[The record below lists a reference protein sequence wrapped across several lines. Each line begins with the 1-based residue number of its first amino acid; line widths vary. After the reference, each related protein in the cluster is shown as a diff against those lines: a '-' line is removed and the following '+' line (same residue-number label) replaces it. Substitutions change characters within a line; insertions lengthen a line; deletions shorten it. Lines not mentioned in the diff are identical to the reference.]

1 MVNER
6 QTDTCA
12 DVMYRRERQRGCG
25 EAGLDFA
32 PFIPSQDEVDQQ
44 MSALDDKLVSKA
56 QEQYANREI
65 YPLDECY
72 QLDGSTFISAEAF
85 EEILGDEQTHY
96 MAWKNGCID
105 KLSIDYWEMPDVMA
119 YLVERSIAEGDG
131 GECCYTEAQPIDYA
145 EDCAYSPSEMLECL
159 GANWQE
165 QGVADDGLSYA
176 LYGHPNINVENVSGS
191 MMVVST
197 EQPGL
202 SVMVDYRSGIW
213 VVQPFAH
220 DESFGSAIQFGE
232 RLAPVEAGLL
242 RPNVYQHFLEAK
254 HAFDYAIAWIEN
266 VGEGALDYCGSQEK
280 RSVSEVRFGSDPTLG
295 SDSSTQT
302 SQRSLAM
309 ILVTTT
315 PSVDGYTITNYQ
327 GIVFGEVVSGV
338 NMFKDL
344 GAGLR
349 NMFGGRSQGYE
360 EELMRARNEAIAEM
374 QQRAEA
380 MGAHAVVG
388 VDIDYEVLGADNGM
402 LMVTASGTAVQIAR
416 TA

>member
-1 MVNER
+1 
-6 QTDTCA
+6 
-12 DVMYRRERQRGCG
+12 
-25 EAGLDFA
+25 
-32 PFIPSQDEVDQQ
+32 
-44 MSALDDKLVSKA
+44 
-56 QEQYANREI
+56 
-65 YPLDECY
+65 
-72 QLDGSTFISAEAF
+72 
-85 EEILGDEQTHY
+85 
-96 MAWKNGCID
+96 
-105 KLSIDYWEMPDVMA
+105 MA

-131 GECCYTEAQPIDYA
+131 GECCYTDAQPIDYA

-254 HAFDYAIAWIEN
+254 HAFDYAIAWIE
-266 VGEGALDYCGSQEK
+266 E
-280 RSVSEVRFGSDPTLG
+280 
-295 SDSSTQT
+295 
-302 SQRSLAM
+302 RSLAM

-327 GIVFGEVVSGV
+327 GHRLRRSGV
-338 NMFKDL
+338 
-344 GAGLR
+344 R
-349 NMFGGRSQGYE
+349 CEHVQGSW
-360 EELMRARNEAIAEM
+360 RGPA
-374 QQRAEA
+374 
-380 MGAHAVVG
+380 
-388 VDIDYEVLGADNGM
+388 
-402 LMVTASGTAVQIAR
+402 
-416 TA
+416 

>member
-131 GECCYTEAQPIDYA
+131 GECCYTDAQPIDYA

-197 EQPGL
+197 EQPGF
-202 SVMVDYRSGIW
+202 R
-213 VVQPFAH
+213 
-220 DESFGSAIQFGE
+220 
-232 RLAPVEAGLL
+232 
-242 RPNVYQHFLEAK
+242 
-254 HAFDYAIAWIEN
+254 
-266 VGEGALDYCGSQEK
+266 
-280 RSVSEVRFGSDPTLG
+280 
-295 SDSSTQT
+295 
-302 SQRSLAM
+302 
-309 ILVTTT
+309 
-315 PSVDGYTITNYQ
+315 
-327 GIVFGEVVSGV
+327 
-338 NMFKDL
+338 
-344 GAGLR
+344 
-349 NMFGGRSQGYE
+349 
-360 EELMRARNEAIAEM
+360 
-374 QQRAEA
+374 
-380 MGAHAVVG
+380 
-388 VDIDYEVLGADNGM
+388 
-402 LMVTASGTAVQIAR
+402 
-416 TA
+416 

>member
-1 MVNER
+1 R
-6 QTDTCA
+6 TLPT
-12 DVMYRRERQRGCG
+12 
-25 EAGLDFA
+25 LDKVLHFYLE
-32 PFIPSQDEVDQQ
+32 P
-44 MSALDDKLVSKA
+44 
-56 QEQYANREI
+56 
-65 YPLDECY
+65 
-72 QLDGSTFISAEAF
+72 G
-85 EEILGDEQTHY
+85 

-131 GECCYTEAQPIDYA
+131 GECCYTDAQPIDYA

-242 RPNVYQHFLEAK
+242 RPNVYQHFWRRNMRLITQSRGLK
-254 HAFDYAIAWIEN
+254 ML
-266 VGEGALDYCGSQEK
+266 GKALSTIVVAK
-280 RSVSEVRFGSDPTLG
+280 RSDPFP
-295 SDSSTQT
+295 
-302 SQRSLAM
+302 R
-309 ILVTTT
+309 
-315 PSVDGYTITNYQ
+315 
-327 GIVFGEVVSGV
+327 
-338 NMFKDL
+338 
-344 GAGLR
+344 
-349 NMFGGRSQGYE
+349 
-360 EELMRARNEAIAEM
+360 
-374 QQRAEA
+374 
-380 MGAHAVVG
+380 
-388 VDIDYEVLGADNGM
+388 
-402 LMVTASGTAVQIAR
+402 
-416 TA
+416 

>member
-131 GECCYTEAQPIDYA
+131 GECCYTDAQPIDYA

-254 HAFDYAIAWIEN
+254 HVFDYAIAWIEP
-266 VGEGALDYCGSQEK
+266 E
-280 RSVSEVRFGSDPTLG
+280 F
-295 SDSSTQT
+295 
-302 SQRSLAM
+302 
-309 ILVTTT
+309 
-315 PSVDGYTITNYQ
+315 
-327 GIVFGEVVSGV
+327 
-338 NMFKDL
+338 
-344 GAGLR
+344 
-349 NMFGGRSQGYE
+349 
-360 EELMRARNEAIAEM
+360 
-374 QQRAEA
+374 
-380 MGAHAVVG
+380 
-388 VDIDYEVLGADNGM
+388 
-402 LMVTASGTAVQIAR
+402 
-416 TA
+416 

>member
-25 EAGLDFA
+25 EAGLDFV

-44 MSALDDKLVSKA
+44 MSALDDKLVAKA

-131 GECCYTEAQPIDYA
+131 GECCYTDAQPIDYA
-145 EDCAYSPSEMLECL
+145 EDCAYWPSEMLECL

-202 SVMVDYRSGIW
+202 SVMVDYRSGMW
-213 VVQPFAH
+213 VVQPFVH
-220 DESFGSAIQFGE
+220 DESFGSSIQFGE
-232 RLAPVEAGLL
+232 WLVPVEASPLH
-242 RPNVYQHFLEAK
+242 PNVYQHFLEAK

-315 PSVDGYTITNYQ
+315 PSVDGY
-327 GIVFGEVVSGV
+327 
-338 NMFKDL
+338 
-344 GAGLR
+344 
-349 NMFGGRSQGYE
+349 
-360 EELMRARNEAIAEM
+360 
-374 QQRAEA
+374 
-380 MGAHAVVG
+380 
-388 VDIDYEVLGADNGM
+388 
-402 LMVTASGTAVQIAR
+402 
-416 TA
+416 